1 MKATN
6 NPFLRRVSVVAP
18 AILTL
23 TAAHAA
29 TYQWDGSDSG
39 AWATVANWAATAA
52 SWNGQS
58 ITVGP
63 APTGVSA
70 AHRLNVNNQAA
81 NELVY
86 NFPSVTTTYAN
97 GTGRGLVIGSGA
109 APQGGS
115 GTFRISAGKFS
126 TVGSTGQDI
135 IGNVSPNVGTLIID
149 GGEYEAGAQ
158 VNMGIGGGPTS
169 ILTVNSGLATV
180 PTLSLNNTTGNINL
194 NGGVLAVNQITRTFG
209 NNTINFNGGTLRARQ
224 NSASFIGANI
234 TSITTAGTS
243 IIDTNGFDVTIASA
257 IGGSGT
263 LNKNNG
269 GKLTLSANNTFTGS
283 LVVNAGSVALAP
295 TTAVTFGGTISG
307 AGALEIGGTARVNL
321 SGNHSHTGGTT
332 VLSGANLGGEGS
344 LSGALTFAAGSSTMA
359 FDPTTTGTNQH
370 FRAGSIDASAATVS
384 IVPSASTAGTGIVVM
399 EAAGGITGT
408 IGVNF
413 LGNSR
418 LSLAFNP
425 GNTQLLASYT
435 PATLTWKGTHGTNP
449 TFWDSGVTT
458 NWDNGGSPDTF
469 AAGDNVLFNDTATT
483 FTVAVQSPITAGNM
497 TFTNSANDYTLSGAA
512 ISGSGNLS
520 KSGSG
525 TLTISN
531 ANTYT
536 GTTTVSDGY
545 LVCGSNAA
553 LGAASGGTTVSGTGA
568 IDIAG
573 FNLGTEV
580 ITISGTGNDYN
591 GGQNEGALVNFGAQ
605 QIDAIGRLV
614 LAGDATI
621 GGFNRWDLRNSSPTL
636 DMGGFTLTKFGPN
649 YVGLVGTAVSNPG
662 DIDITEGTLSIQT
675 GTTMGGSDANTITVR
690 SNATLSSWQAA
701 NPVAWSLNFE
711 DLSTLSAESAA
722 IAANN
727 TFTGPVTLAD
737 GGLVTVNA
745 AGSMTIAGVISGTGS
760 AINKT
765 GGGVTYLSGAN
776 TYTGLTTVTTGG
788 LVLQNTSAL
797 GTTDAGTTV
806 ADGGRIE
813 LDNLTINGEPLSI
826 AGGGGNFFGALQA
839 RSGIGIW
846 ETGVSVTATGTR
858 IGAQLGATLQVSGV
872 ISSTSNHNVV
882 FRPADLT
889 STVILSGANTY
900 TGPTSV
906 VGGVVSVSN
915 IGSIGTGPSN
925 FGESAT
931 VADGTIHMS
940 VNGATGYLRYT
951 GTGETTDRVVNLAAA
966 TNGAFLDQ
974 SGTGLLKFTSDFTAT
989 GAGSKNIELLGS
1001 TAGIGEIAGAVVNN
1015 SGTNTTRITKSGTGK
1030 WVLSGNSTFTGS
1042 VTINDGVL
1050 AITKASALG
1059 TGVKTVTINASA
1071 NKWLELDG
1079 SAGVITLPADF
1090 SFFTSGVNGVIRNTA
1105 GNNVVNGLITMTI
1118 GNGNSRI
1125 VSDNAGSL
1133 TINGNVTANA
1143 GGRILDLAGDSVGN
1157 NVFAGV
1163 LNNANTPGLAKSGTG
1178 TWTLTGVNTYT
1189 GATTING
1196 GTLVLGSTGSIDASA
1211 SLAIAAGGE
1220 LDTTAKSSHTLPAA
1234 VTIGLDGDTNTRGLI
1249 DAAGQAL
1256 DIDAATVTFNVTG
1269 TLSAPVYVIANYGS
1283 LSGTPAFASATA
1295 PSGYTL
1301 DYAYNGG
1308 TQIALVQSGSDYDD
1322 WMDLYPSITGDDR
1335 LPGADPDG
1343 DGLTNEEEY
1352 AFGLAPDSGSSVNAI
1367 LVPLDKGAGTFTYQR
1382 RSSTGLTYTIWTS
1395 DDLGTWTQD
1404 TTAGQVAG
1412 TPDVNNVE
1420 TVTVTLTG
1428 APLTATRLFVRV
1440 QAVE

>member
-1 MKATN
+1 T
-6 NPFLRRVSVVAP
+6 S
-18 AILTL
+18 
-23 TAAHAA
+23 
-29 TYQWDGSDSG
+29 
-39 AWATVANWAATAA
+39 
-52 SWNGQS
+52 
-58 ITVGP
+58 
-63 APTGVSA
+63 TGVA
-70 AHRLNVNNQAA
+70 FL
-81 NELVY
+81 
-86 NFPSVTTTYAN
+86 
-97 GTGRGLVIGSGA
+97 
-109 APQGGS
+109 S
-115 GTFRISAGKFS
+115 GT
-126 TVGSTGQDI
+126 
-135 IGNVSPNVGTLIID
+135 
-149 GGEYEAGAQ
+149 
-158 VNMGIGGGPTS
+158 
-169 ILTVNSGLATV
+169 
-180 PTLSLNNTTGNINL
+180 
-194 NGGVLAVNQITRTFG
+194 
-209 NNTINFNGGTLRARQ
+209 
-224 NSASFIGANI
+224 
-234 TSITTAGTS
+234 
-243 IIDTNGFDVTIASA
+243 
-257 IGGSGT
+257 
-263 LNKNNG
+263 
-269 GKLTLSANNTFTGS
+269 
-283 LVVNAGSVALAP
+283 
-295 TTAVTFGGTISG
+295 
-307 AGALEIGGTARVNL
+307 
-321 SGNHSHTGGTT
+321 
-332 VLSGANLGGEGS
+332 
-344 LSGALTFAAGSSTMA
+344 
-359 FDPTTTGTNQH
+359 
-370 FRAGSIDASAATVS
+370 
-384 IVPSASTAGTGIVVM
+384 
-399 EAAGGITGT
+399 
-408 IGVNF
+408 
-413 LGNSR
+413 
-418 LSLAFNP
+418 
-425 GNTQLLASYT
+425 
-435 PATLTWKGTHGTNP
+435 
-449 TFWDSGVTT
+449 
-458 NWDNGGSPDTF
+458 
-469 AAGDNVLFNDTATT
+469 
-483 FTVAVQSPITAGNM
+483 
-497 TFTNSANDYTLSGAA
+497 
-512 ISGSGNLS
+512 
-520 KSGSG
+520 
-525 TLTISN
+525 
-531 ANTYT
+531 
-536 GTTTVSDGY
+536 
-545 LVCGSNAA
+545 
-553 LGAASGGTTVSGTGA
+553 
-568 IDIAG
+568 
-573 FNLGTEV
+573 
-580 ITISGTGNDYN
+580 
-591 GGQNEGALVNFGAQ
+591 
-605 QIDAIGRLV
+605 
-614 LAGDATI
+614 
-621 GGFNRWDLRNSSPTL
+621 
-636 DMGGFTLTKFGPN
+636 
-649 YVGLVGTAVSNPG
+649 
-662 DIDITEGTLSIQT
+662 
-675 GTTMGGSDANTITVR
+675 
-690 SNATLSSWQAA
+690 
-701 NPVAWSLNFE
+701 
-711 DLSTLSAESAA
+711 
-722 IAANN
+722 
-727 TFTGPVTLAD
+727 
-737 GGLVTVNA
+737 
-745 AGSMTIAGVISGTGS
+745 
-760 AINKT
+760 
-765 GGGVTYLSGAN
+765 N
-776 TYTGLTTVTTGG
+776 TYTGLTTVSAGG
-788 LVLQNTSAL
+788 LVIQNTSAL

-813 LDNLTINGEPLSI
+813 LDNLTMNGEPLSI
-826 AGGGGNFFGALQA
+826 AGNGGSGTGGGNFLGALQA
-839 RSGIGIW
+839 RSGVGIW

-858 IGAQLGATLQVSGV
+858 IGAQPGATLQVSGV

-925 FGESAT
+925 FGNSTT
-931 VADGTIHMS
+931 VADGTINMS

-951 GTGETTDRVVNLAAA
+951 GSGETTDRVVNLAAA

-1015 SGTNTTRITKSGTGK
+1015 SGTNTTRISKSGTGK

-1079 SAGVITLPADF
+1079 SAGDITLPADF

-1133 TINGNVTANA
+1133 TINGNVTANT
-1143 GGRILDLAGDSVGN
+1143 GGRNLDLAGDSVGN

-1163 LNNANTPGLAKSGTG
+1163 LDNANTPGLAKSGTG
-1178 TWTLTGVNTYT
+1178 TWTLSGVNTYT

-1196 GTLVLGSTGSIDASA
+1196 GTLVLGSTGSINASA

-1395 DDLGTWTQD
+1395 DDLGTWTED

>member
-1 MKATN
+1 MKSIN

-18 AILTL
+18 VILTL
-23 TAAHAA
+23 STAYSA
-29 TYQWDGSDSG
+29 TYQWNG
-39 AWATVANWAATAA
+39 AASNNWTVAGNWATGTGLTA
-52 SWNGQS
+52 
-58 ITVGP
+58 GP
-63 APTGVSA
+63 APTGTGG
-70 AHRLNVNNQAA
+70 HRLNVNNGAN

-86 NFPSVTTTYAN
+86 TVTQGTTNYN
-97 GTGRGLVIGSGA
+97 GASNRGLVIGSGA
-109 APQGGS
+109 SGS
-115 GTFRISAGKFS
+115 GTFRITGGKFS
-126 TVGSTGQDI
+126 TVGSNAGDI

-149 GGEYEAGAQ
+149 GGEYEAGAT
-158 VNMGIGGGPTS
+158 VGMGIGGGPTS

-180 PTLSLNNTTGNINL
+180 PTLSLNNTTGTINL
-194 NGGVLAVNQITRTFG
+194 NGGVLALNQITRTFG

-224 NSASFIGANI
+224 NNASFIGAGI

-243 IIDTNGFDVTIASA
+243 TIDTNGFDVTIASA

-295 TTAVTFGGTISG
+295 TTAVTFGGSISG
-307 AGALEIGGTARVNL
+307 AGALEIGGSARVTLN
-321 SGNHSHTGGTT
+321 GSHTHGGGTT
-332 VLSGANLGGEGS
+332 VLSGASLGGEGS

-359 FDPTTTGTNQH
+359 FDPTTTGATDH
-370 FRAGSIDASAATVS
+370 FRANTINASAATVS
-384 IVPSASTAGTGIVVM
+384 IIPSASASGTNIVVM
-399 EAAGGITGT
+399 EATGGITGT

-425 GNTQLLASYT
+425 GNTQLLATYT
-435 PATLTWKGTHGTNP
+435 PATLTWKGNDGTNP
-449 TFWDSGVTT
+449 TFWDSGVTN
-458 NWDNGGSPDTF
+458 NWDNGGSPDSF
-469 AAGDNVLFNDTATT
+469 AAGDNVLFDETATT
-483 FTVAVQSPITAGNM
+483 FNVAVQAPVTAGNM
-497 TFTNSANDYTLSGAA
+497 TFSHTTDYTLSGAA
-512 ISGSGNLS
+512 IGGAGNLS

-525 TLTISN
+525 TLTINN
-531 ANTYT
+531 ANSFT

-553 LGAASGGTTVSGTGA
+553 LGATAGGTTVSGTGA
-568 IDIAG
+568 LDIG
-573 FNLGTEV
+573 GRNLGTEV
-580 ITISGTGNDYN
+580 ITISGTGNDYI
-591 GGQNEGALVNFGAQ
+591 GGQSEGALVNFGAE
-605 QIDAIGRLV
+605 QINALGRLV
-614 LAGDATI
+614 LAGDATV

-636 DMGGFTLTKFGPN
+636 DMGEFTLTKFGPN
-649 YVGLVGTAVSNPG
+649 YVGLVGVAVSNPG
-662 DIDITEGTLSIQT
+662 DIDVTEGTFSIQT

-690 SNATLSSWQAA
+690 SNAILSSWQAA
-701 NPVAWSLNFE
+701 NPTSWSLNLE
-711 DLSTLSAESAA
+711 DLATLRSESAA
-722 IAANN
+722 VAANN
-727 TFTGPVTLAD
+727 TWTGPVTLAD
-737 GGLVTVNA
+737 GGLVTIDAV
-745 AGSMTIAGVISGTGS
+745 GSMTLAGIVSGTGS
-760 AINKT
+760 AITKT
-765 GGGVTYLSGAN
+765 GAGVTYLSGAN
-776 TYTGLTTVTTGG
+776 TYTGLTTVSVGG

-806 ADGGRIE
+806 SDGARIE
-813 LDNLTINGEPLSI
+813 LDNLTMNGEGLTI
-826 AGGGGNFFGALQA
+826 VGAGGNFFGALQA
-839 RSGIGIW
+839 RSGTGIW
-846 ETGVSVTATGTR
+846 ETGVLVNGPNTR
-858 IGAQLGATLQVSGV
+858 IGAQVGATLEVSGE
-872 ISSTSNHNVV
+872 ISSSSNDTIT

-900 TGPTSV
+900 TGPTAV
-906 VGGVVSVSN
+906 VGGVVSVSD

-925 FGESAT
+925 FGDSTT
-931 VADGTIHMS
+931 VADGTINMS

-1001 TAGIGEIAGAVVNN
+1001 TAGIGEISGAVVNN

-1079 SAGVITLPADF
+1079 SAGDITLPADF
-1090 SFFTSGVNGVIRNTA
+1090 SFFTSGVNGAIRNTA
-1105 GNNVVNGLITMTI
+1105 GNNVINGLITMTI
-1118 GNGNSRI
+1118 GNGNTRI

-1133 TINGNVTANA
+1133 TVNGNVTANT
-1143 GGRILDLAGDSVGN
+1143 GGRALDLAGDSMAN

-1163 LNNANTPGLAKSGTG
+1163 LDNANTPQLWKSGTG

-1234 VTIGLDGDTNTRGLI
+1234 VTIGLDGDTDTRGLI

-1256 DIDAATVTFNVTG
+1256 DIDAAAVTFNVTG

-1367 LVPLDKGAGTFTYQR
+1367 LVPLDKGTGTFTYQR

-1395 DDLGTWTQD
+1395 DDLGTWTED